1 MTTVDTRTRRTVAL
15 MLVLTFS
22 TGVADAVGFLALDKV
37 FTGNM
42 TGNVV
47 ILGMGLAGA
56 QGLPVVGP
64 AVALVAFLAG
74 AAAGGRAL
82 RGTEQGWRPRTTWLL
97 VAVGAVF
104 AVIAGYLLVVPPV
117 PGPASV
123 VAAGA
128 LAFAMG
134 GQAATAR
141 RVAVQDVTTVVVTS
155 TITSLAADSRLG
167 GRAEQVWVRRSTAI
181 LAIGAGAAVG
191 ALLLRLHVAA
201 GVGLSALLTW
211 AVAAA
216 GGIATAHTV

>member
-1 MTTVDTRTRRTVAL
+1 
-15 MLVLTFS
+15 
-22 TGVADAVGFLALDKV
+22 
-37 FTGNM
+37 M

-47 ILGMGLAGA
+47 ILGMGW
-56 QGLPVVGP
+56 P
-64 AVALVAFLAG
+64 ARRDCPSSG
-74 AAAGGRAL
+74 RRSRSSRSWPGRPRAGGPCAGRLRA
-82 RGTEQGWRPRTTWLL
+82 RQPRTTRLL

-104 AVIAGYLLVVPPV
+104 AAIAGYLLVVPPV

-167 GRAEQVWVRRSTAI
+167 GRSEQVWVRRSTAI
-181 LAIGAGAAVG
+181 IAIGAGAAVG

-211 AVAAA
+211 TVAAVGA
-216 GGIATAHTV
+216 AARPCGQSSRP